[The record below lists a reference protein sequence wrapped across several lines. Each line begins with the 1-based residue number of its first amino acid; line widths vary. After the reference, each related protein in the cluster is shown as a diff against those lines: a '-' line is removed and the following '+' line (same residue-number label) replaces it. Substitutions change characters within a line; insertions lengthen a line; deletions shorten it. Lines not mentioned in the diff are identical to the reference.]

1 MKEFTY
7 SEARQQFSALLER
20 AGREGAVRIRRRDG
34 RLFVLRPEQ
43 RSGSPL
49 DVPGLDLNVS
59 PTDIVAAIH
68 ESRRTV
74 EATPNKPL
82 QRARTRGARSI
93 G

>member
-74 EATPNKPL
+74 EATPETRHRT
-82 QRARTRGARSI
+82 RARGARSI

>member
-7 SEARQQFSALLER
+7 SEARQHFSDVLER

-43 RSGSPL
+43 RTGSPL

-59 PTDIVAAIH
+59 PAEVVSAIH

-74 EATPNKPL
+74 GVTPKKTLKRP
-82 QRARTRGARSI
+82 RTRSPRST